1 MLRDRR
7 TASGE
12 NIAGDAHLNR
22 NLFFGEIAHQFR
34 IVGRMQPVADA
45 VSFQLA
51 QRAPNGLWPDRFSCV
66 HRQTQAMLCG
76 VFVHFAKLLRRGA
89 ALIAS
94 EPNPNNISVLE
105 MNGLLDYALRFLDSE
120 VAHRIEDPIQRHPE
134 LTLAAPPP
142 PLQAFEERC
151 EFLSSPQYNTDG
163 NTHLGMANILRLQ
176 LLHHAIG
183 DEFVIFSRAQPLGD
197 RLEGPQKS
205 SEVLVLV

>member
-76 VFVHFAKLLRRGA
+76 VFVHFAKLVWRGA

-120 VAHRIEDPIQRHPE
+120 VAHRIEDPVQRHPK
-134 LTLAAPPP
+134 LTLAALPPALQPFEQRSKILPP
-142 PLQAFEERC
+142 PL
-151 EFLSSPQYNTDG
+151 YNASRDV
-163 NTHLGMANILRLQ
+163 HLGMAHILR
-176 LLHHAIG
+176 
-183 DEFVIFSRAQPLGD
+183 
-197 RLEGPQKS
+197 
-205 SEVLVLV
+205 